1 MKFSTAVFDT
11 PRRQRDIGSLD
22 NKLAPFHWLLN
33 SNRALYVSLALLA
46 LASPPAFAVAPV
58 AVDDGFTTDEDT
70 PLNEA
75 APGVLGND
83 TDAEGDPLT
92 AVLDVGPASGT
103 LDVFNADGSFT
114 YTPADDFNGSVN
126 FTYHA
131 NDGTADSANDPPVAV
146 DDGFTAAEGG
156 SIPGGSNVRA
166 NDSDPDDALANLS
179 VTLTG
184 PAPP

>member
-131 NDGTADSANDPPVAV
+131 NDGTADSNIATVTPMTHRWLLTTVLRLRKVVRYLAV
-146 DDGFTAAEGG
+146 RMFGLMTQ
-156 SIPGGSNVRA
+156 IRTMR
-166 NDSDPDDALANLS
+166 LQI
-179 VTLTG
+179 
-184 PAPP
+184 

>member
-114 YTPADDFNGSVN
+114 YTPADDFNGSV
-126 FTYHA
+126 
-131 NDGTADSANDPPVAV
+131 ANDPPVAV

-166 NDSDPDDALANLS
+166 NDSDPDKLHPRRQRDELRQLY
-179 VTLTG
+179 L
-184 PAPP
+184 